1 MELNPATSIYL
12 NDFRM
17 DKILEVV
24 NEIKSLNIDELLINY
39 RVEEN
44 RIDLLATLS
53 YTPMFHRV
61 EINYFEPNKESL
73 YPNPDVEV
81 LMMPKAT
88 FVKNLAPNDVYDKL
102 INP

>member
-1 MELNPATSIYL
+1 MRINPATSVYL

-24 NEIKSLNIDELLINY
+24 NEIKALNINELLINY

-44 RIDLLATLS
+44 RIDFLATLS
-53 YTPMFHRV
+53 YTPMFHRLQ
-61 EINYFEPNKESL
+61 IDYFEPNKETL

-81 LMMPKAT
+81 LMMPKST
-88 FVKNLAPNDVYDKL
+88 FIKNLLPNEVYSKL